1 VGARVRNKSDRQI
14 DDLRIAKLMED
25 FGFNPNSATSTARAL
40 ILNLV
45 RSAYG
50 AEAARE
56 FMRQMNL
63 EKNRDVEASV
73 VMDEFKSNLLSSRTP
88 VEIVGVGTHETQL
101 SLFDAATDLNS
112 RHAGDDIPGTFRQK
126 KSRRA

>member
-1 VGARVRNKSDRQI
+1 MRDKNGRSI
-14 DDLRIAKLMED
+14 DDLRIGKMMEE
-25 FGFNPNSATSTARAL
+25 FGFNPESSTSTARAL

-63 EKNRDVEASV
+63 EKNRGLEPHV
-73 VMDEFKSNLLSSRTP
+73 VMDEFKEQQAILHRQKI
-88 VEIVGVGTHETQL
+88 EGVGTAETQL
-101 SLFDAATDLNS
+101 SLFDLPTHEVGDVFLAT
-112 RHAGDDIPGTFRQK
+112 GTFHQK

>member
-1 VGARVRNKSDRQI
+1 MSKRNRDSVEE
-14 DDLRIAKLMED
+14 LRIGKMMEE
-25 FGFNPNSATSTARAL
+25 FGFKPESSTSTARAL

-50 AEAARE
+50 ADAARE

-63 EKNRDVEASV
+63 EKNRHVEAHV
-73 VMDEFKSNLLSSRTP
+73 VLEGFKSEQAAERWRNH
-88 VEIVGVGTHETQL
+88 EIPGVGTEETQL
-101 SLFDAATDLNS
+101 SLFDS
-112 RHAGDDIPGTFRQK
+112 PESQK

>member
-1 VGARVRNKSDRQI
+1 MSEKTDRQI
-14 DDLRIAKLMED
+14 DDLQIGRLMEQ
-25 FGFNPNSATSTARAL
+25 FGFNPKAPTATARAL

-50 AEAARE
+50 PDAARE

-63 EKNRDVEASV
+63 DKNRYLEPSV
-73 VMDEFKSNLLSSRTP
+73 VMEEFNKNRLDS
-88 VEIVGVGTHETQL
+88 GVGTEETQL
-101 SLFDAATDLNS
+101 SLFSSPTDEQLA
-112 RHAGDDIPGTFRQK
+112 HVGDEVPGTLLQK

>member
-1 VGARVRNKSDRQI
+1 MRKKTADQI
-14 DDLRIAKLMED
+14 DDLRIGKLMEE
-25 FGFNPNSATSTARAL
+25 FGFNPESSTSTARAL

-50 AEAARE
+50 PDAARE

-73 VMDEFKSNLLSSRTP
+73 VMDEFKSSQLQARTP
-88 VEIVGVGTHETQL
+88 VEIPGVGTNETQL
-101 SLFDAATDLNS
+101 SLFDVAS
-112 RHAGDDIPGTFRQK
+112 GPRSQHAGDDIPGTFRQK

>member
-1 VGARVRNKSDRQI
+1 MKSKTGDSSDGI
-14 DDLRIAKLMED
+14 DALRIGKMMEE
-25 FGFNPNSATSTARAL
+25 FGFKAESSTSTGRAL

-50 AEAARE
+50 HEAARE

-63 EKNRDVEASV
+63 EKNRGVEAHV
-73 VMDEFKSNLLSSRTP
+73 VMDEFKKEQSARL
-88 VEIVGVGTHETQL
+88 EIPGVGTEETQL
-101 SLFDAATDLNS
+101 SLFDS
-112 RHAGDDIPGTFRQK
+112 PESQK

>member
-1 VGARVRNKSDRQI
+1 MRKKQGSQI
-14 DDLRIAKLMED
+14 DDLRIGKMMEE
-25 FGFNPNSATSTARAL
+25 FGFNPESSTSTARAL

-50 AEAARE
+50 PDAARE

-63 EKNRDVEASV
+63 EKNRNVESADVIVEFEKNQLETRVLNANSDSV
-73 VMDEFKSNLLSSRTP
+73 SNSIP
-88 VEIVGVGTHETQL
+88 GVGTLETQL
-101 SLFDAATDLNS
+101 SLFDFTTD
-112 RHAGDDIPGTFRQK
+112 QK

>member
-1 VGARVRNKSDRQI
+1 VRRKSRPEI
-14 DDLRIAKLMED
+14 EDLRIGKLMEQY
-25 FGFNPNSATSTARAL
+25 GFRPESSTSTSRAL

-50 AEAARE
+50 ADAARE

-63 EKNRDVEASV
+63 DINRQVDAHTMLDQFEKS
-73 VMDEFKSNLLSSRTP
+73 KP
-88 VEIVGVGTHETQL
+88 EIPGVGTEEVQL
-101 SLFDAATDLNS
+101 SLFDVAPHS
-112 RHAGDDIPGTFRQK
+112 GDETVGTFHQK

>member
-1 VGARVRNKSDRQI
+1 MRKKQGSQI
-14 DDLRIAKLMED
+14 DDLRIGKMMEE
-25 FGFNPNSATSTARAL
+25 FGFNADSSTSTARAL

-50 AEAARE
+50 PEAARE

-63 EKNRDVEASV
+63 EKNRDLEAHV
-73 VMDEFKSNLLSSRTP
+73 VMDEFKESQLKAGAA
-88 VEIVGVGTHETQL
+88 IVIPGVGTEETQL
-101 SLFDAATDLNS
+101 SLFDLTTD
-112 RHAGDDIPGTFRQK
+112 QK

>member
-1 VGARVRNKSDRQI
+1 MKSKTGDSSDGI
-14 DDLRIAKLMED
+14 EALRIGKMMEE
-25 FGFNPNSATSTARAL
+25 FGFKAGSSTSTGRAL

-50 AEAARE
+50 PEAARE

-63 EKNRDVEASV
+63 EKNRGVEAHV
-73 VMDEFKSNLLSSRTP
+73 VMDEFKKEVSFQR
-88 VEIVGVGTHETQL
+88 EIPGVGTEETQL
-101 SLFDAATDLNS
+101 SLFDS
-112 RHAGDDIPGTFRQK
+112 PESQK

>member
-1 VGARVRNKSDRQI
+1 MRKKLGSQI
-14 DDLRIAKLMED
+14 DDLRIGKMMEE
-25 FGFNPNSATSTARAL
+25 FGFNPESSTSTARAL

-50 AEAARE
+50 PEAARE

-63 EKNRDVEASV
+63 EKNRDLEAHV
-73 VMDEFKSNLLSSRTP
+73 VMDEFKENLLKTKTP
-88 VEIVGVGTHETQL
+88 VEIPGVGTEEIQL
-101 SLFDAATDLNS
+101 SLFDVMSELTAD
-112 RHAGDDIPGTFRQK
+112 QK

>member
-1 VGARVRNKSDRQI
+1 VGALVRKKNEVVI
-14 DDLRIAKLMED
+14 GDLRIGKLMED
-25 FGFNPNSATSTARAL
+25 YGFNPRSATSTARAL

-50 AEAARE
+50 PEAARE

-63 EKNRDVEASV
+63 EQNPDVEVSV
-73 VMDEFKSNLLSSRTP
+73 AMEEFKSTLMNKREP
-88 VEIVGVGTHETQL
+88 IERQETGPMNKQL
-101 SLFDAATDLNS
+101 SLFDLANGQKSLAS
-112 RHAGDDIPGTFRQK
+112 KDDISSTFRQK